1 MKHAMARPWPAM
13 AVLCLGTFAVRLDT
27 AIVNVALPPSEQQGA
42 VPQSGEHQGRN
53 TWVRRIPMACFAHG
67 GAGKMPTVAELIS
80 YPVKGCAGVPL
91 GEADHQGP
99 PTYVD
104 TASFGLPP
112 RRASGWHLSRA
123 GLAGSS
129 GANTSPQ
136 GASMAARVRAG
147 ERLPV
152 FAHRVTILES
162 TRTIW
167 ATSVGSWPVP
177 PSTALDGN
185 VIHDD
190 ARQR

>member
-112 RRASGWHLSRA
+112 RRVWVAPQPRGQQRGEHQPPGSVNGCPGAGWGEVAGLRPPSHDLGVDANHLGDLSRL
-123 GLAGSS
+123 LACSAVNCVGW
-129 GANTSPQ
+129 
-136 GASMAARVRAG
+136 
-147 ERLPV
+147 ERD
-152 FAHRVTILES
+152 S
-162 TRTIW
+162 
-167 ATSVGSWPVP
+167 
-177 PSTALDGN
+177 
-185 VIHDD
+185 
-190 ARQR
+190 

>member
-27 AIVNVALPPSEQQGA
+27 ANVNVALPPSEQQGA
-42 VPQSGEHQGRN
+42 VPQGSEHQGRN
-53 TWVRRIPMACFAHG
+53 TWVRRIPKACFAHG

-112 RRASGWHLSRA
+112 RRIWVAPQPSGSR
-123 GLAGSS
+123 GQQRGEHQPPGSVDGCL
-129 GANTSPQ
+129 GA
-136 GASMAARVRAG
+136 AG